1 MVTEILL
8 PLELFPKLS
17 PKHFPDGTNLLYGIF
32 QTTFHVNVIRME
44 EELTAVAADPANGKL
59 LRVARGAPILKIE
72 RVAYTFNNV
81 AVEFRESWVNT
92 QYVRYYRDQG
102 TAY

>member
-1 MVTEILL
+1 
-8 PLELFPKLS
+8 
-17 PKHFPDGTNLLYGIF
+17 
-32 QTTFHVNVIRME
+32 ME
-44 EELTAVAADPANGKL
+44 EELTAVLADVECSKL
-59 LRVARGAPILKIE
+59 LQISRGAPILKIE

-92 QYVRYYRDQG
+92 QHVRYYRDQG